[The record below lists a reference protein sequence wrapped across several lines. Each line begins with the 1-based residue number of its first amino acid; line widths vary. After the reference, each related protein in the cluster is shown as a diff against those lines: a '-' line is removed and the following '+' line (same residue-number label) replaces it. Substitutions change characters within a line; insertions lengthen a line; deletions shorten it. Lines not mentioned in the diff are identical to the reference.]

1 MRRIAQTN
9 AKPPIGISTKTKG
22 TASAT
27 MSHQLDISVIEPQP
41 RPRIW
46 NNLAPETPRS
56 EAQSSM
62 MLLTDDSDSTSSSM
76 MSSTQLWWEGTAF
89 MLHHSCTC
97 NNRLVITPCACYSLA
112 RYQIT
117 RQIRRKHRG
126 TFCQQFEQNRR
137 KISRVGDQQ
146 SFY

>member
-1 MRRIAQTN
+1 MWSFKYPDELLHKTQEKEWFPLSNDHKESRLDSLEREEELHQTRMRRIAQTN

-76 MSSTQLWWEGTAF
+76 MSSTQL
-89 MLHHSCTC
+89 
-97 NNRLVITPCACYSLA
+97 
-112 RYQIT
+112 
-117 RQIRRKHRG
+117 
-126 TFCQQFEQNRR
+126 
-137 KISRVGDQQ
+137 
-146 SFY
+146 